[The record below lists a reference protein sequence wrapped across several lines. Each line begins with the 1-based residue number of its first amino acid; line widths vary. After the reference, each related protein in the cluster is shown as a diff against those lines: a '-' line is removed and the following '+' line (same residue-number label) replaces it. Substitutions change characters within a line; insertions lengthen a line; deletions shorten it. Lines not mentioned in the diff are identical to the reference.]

1 MNNGF
6 PIHSSILC
14 YNDFFNFLC
23 SELSAFIYD
32 ATVLEYLVAHDQ
44 ECKLLTVGSWHA
56 MTGYGAAFPRNS
68 KHFQKF
74 NRKIMEYSEDGK
86 HVSNSRHI
94 PTALFVTCF
103 RISLFSFKYVKRLFF
118 LCSN

>member
-1 MNNGF
+1 MQDL
-6 PIHSSILC
+6 IKILILS
-14 YNDFFNFLC
+14 FQFIC

-86 HVSNSRHI
+86 HVCSFLTHSLAFF
-94 PTALFVTCF
+94 PTCF
-103 RISLFSFKYVKRLFF
+103 RIILHSML
-118 LCSN
+118 